1 MASLPANMS
10 IWKPSGTPLIGLP
23 LRQSCMGVMS
33 MLKRNITYHISEE
46 RVDRACYIM
55 QTIGIGEVIK
65 EVRCVQEDGRV
76 SWQCLTN
83 TGVILVLSEDKK
95 ICITLYIATQPKVSA
110 MYQGKTPSWVF
121 NMVRKNRKYAEE
133 QNKVR
138 Y

>member
-1 MASLPANMS
+1 
-10 IWKPSGTPLIGLP
+10 
-23 LRQSCMGVMS
+23 

-65 EVRCVQEDGRV
+65 EEKCVDEKGRI

-95 ICITLYIATQPKVSA
+95 IAITLYIASQPKVSA
-110 MYQGKTPSWVF
+110 MYQGKTPSWVI
-121 NMVRKNRKYAEE
+121 NIVRKNRKYAEE

-138 Y
+138 

>member
-1 MASLPANMS
+1 MM
-10 IWKPSGTPLIGLP
+10 
-23 LRQSCMGVMS
+23 
-33 MLKRNITYHISEE
+33 KRNITYHISEE

-65 EVRCVQEDGRV
+65 EEKCVDEQGRI

-95 ICITLYIATQPKVSA
+95 IAITLYIASQPKVSA
-110 MYQGKTPSWVF
+110 MYQGKTPSWVI

-138 Y
+138 F

>member
-1 MASLPANMS
+1 MM
-10 IWKPSGTPLIGLP
+10 
-23 LRQSCMGVMS
+23 
-33 MLKRNITYHISEE
+33 KRNITYHISEE

-65 EVRCVQEDGRV
+65 EQRCVDDKGRT

-95 ICITLYIATQPKVSA
+95 ICITLYIASQPKVSA
-110 MYQGKTPSWVF
+110 MYQGKTPSWVI
-121 NMVRKNRKYAEE
+121 NMIKKNRKYAEE

-138 Y
+138 F

>member
-1 MASLPANMS
+1 MNMPT
-10 IWKPSGTPLIGLP
+10 WKSSGLP
-23 LRQSCMGVMS
+23 LISLPLKQLCMGVMS

-95 ICITLYIATQPKVSA
+95 ICITLYIASQPKVSA
-110 MYQGKTPSWVF
+110 MYQGKTPSWVI